1 MAAGLIAADK
11 CSKPNQKKKYGVLTL
26 IDCRSDLDPALSI
39 HHFGNHATL
48 LVILIIHKRTH
59 SKRGEGILL
68 FVFVSWKVL

>member
-39 HHFGNHATL
+39 HHFGNSHYSLSDLNHT
-48 LVILIIHKRTH
+48 
-59 SKRGEGILL
+59 
-68 FVFVSWKVL
+68 